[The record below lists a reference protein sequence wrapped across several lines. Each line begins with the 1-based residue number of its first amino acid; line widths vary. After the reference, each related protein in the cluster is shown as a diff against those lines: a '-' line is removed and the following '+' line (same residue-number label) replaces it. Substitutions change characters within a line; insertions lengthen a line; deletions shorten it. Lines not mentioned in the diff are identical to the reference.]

1 MADPRLVWNQLTAPD
16 LSAASQAIARA
27 GAAFSDGIGTG
38 SSILAKYAEGQQ
50 AKADDAILNEIAGLK
65 DEAAFDKFVSGGGLA
80 GRNISQGMRDHILKM
95 RSNFVNDEGVR
106 ARTDD
111 TRASTENTRAT
122 MGINLAREARSAAEW
137 QDGMARRDAERAAAD
152 DIEAARAFSAQYG
165 DTVGPITEYNWVQ
178 GQVYKGLLDRGIPE
192 HIAQGFMMNFQDESG
207 FNVGAV
213 EAVPNVHG
221 TRGKGLYQLTGD
233 RRAAFE
239 ARYGNDYSID
249 NQLDFMMSELGGSE
263 SAAWKAIQG
272 ARTAGEAG
280 AAIVSNFLRPDEE
293 RRAARSAAYLGA
305 SGGTPS
311 YVSERA
317 SPVQAARQG
326 LLDTGLFTAADV
338 DRMLAGVTKAGE
350 TRSEEL
356 LAADKAA
363 QEAAQK
369 EAEAQAAM
377 SALLDPNNL
386 SGGDMARG
394 ILSDPNMSAQERMRV
409 LDAASGLAEAN
420 PGVLAPDPTKDP
432 NSALALSPDGQPDTR
447 VGDIAAGIKQDLNA
461 ALAARPQ
468 TQLVDDIDK
477 FSQEDPAKALE
488 SVLGLGS
495 DRESD
500 TWFRDY
506 DQNELRNLIRDY
518 AKEFGVD
525 EPTAAAAMRQTFERD
540 PWGRNTIE
548 NRFDKDR
555 VGSIIQDSLSQ
566 DQISGAREDRRRA
579 SQLQTRADSI
589 VQRINLLQTQSRK
602 GGDRSA
608 IAQEIANLTVELT
621 AIRSEASQLFGTPS
635 AN

>member
-165 DTVGPITEYNWVQ
+165 DTVGPITEYNGVQ